1 VTDANQ
7 DLVVY
12 TFQLATDAAFTNLLV
27 NDKVGTGLSFNSNN
41 QDINALLASEGVAL
55 GGTIT
60 LYHRVLSSDG
70 SVSSISPAFTIML
83 TRDATASVD
92 DFTNNFDVTVYPNP
106 SSDFVTI
113 QSNSNESSDMKIELY
128 DMTGK
133 SIYTTQDTLKDTVTL
148 DITSLT
154 SGVYLINITDQN
166 NNSSITKR
174 IMKR

>member
-1 VTDANQ
+1 VNIHTTTNAPGELRGQVLRDDNAFPAATAITSPADNAAVTVDNDLNTPFTVNWNAVTDANQ

-83 TRDATASVD
+83 TRDAT
-92 DFTNNFDVTVYPNP
+92 
-106 SSDFVTI
+106 
-113 QSNSNESSDMKIELY
+113 
-128 DMTGK
+128 
-133 SIYTTQDTLKDTVTL
+133 
-148 DITSLT
+148 
-154 SGVYLINITDQN
+154 
-166 NNSSITKR
+166 R
-174 IMKR
+174 